1 MTDPSLLRLYKHMA
15 WANHSVFTQLS
26 ELPEEALSFSAW
38 NPEWTV
44 GAIANHI
51 VMSQPRL
58 LARLKKEDAPTETEF
73 PITSE
78 GMKALAAQS
87 LKNDEAFLNLID
99 QPEEMLTFVRYGK
112 TVSFLNTTIVAQAVN
127 HGIEHRAQIADILA
141 VNKMDV
147 INLDS
152 LDPISYERAHRSN

>member
-1 MTDPSLLRLYKHMA
+1 MNDPALIRLYKHMA
-15 WANHSVFTQLS
+15 WANHRVFTQLS

-51 VMSQPRL
+51 VIGQSRL
-58 LARLKKEDAPTETEF
+58 ISRLKKVDAPTDISF
-73 PITSE
+73 PLTSA
-78 GMKALAAQS
+78 GMKELAAKS
-87 LKNDEAFLNLID
+87 LRNDEEFLNWID
-99 QPEEMLTFVRYGK
+99 KPEEMLTFIRYGE

-152 LDPISYERAHRSN
+152 LDPISYERAHR

>member
-1 MTDPSLLRLYKHMA
+1 
-15 WANHSVFTQLS
+15 
-26 ELPEEALSFSAW
+26 
-38 NPEWTV
+38 
-44 GAIANHI
+44 
-51 VMSQPRL
+51 MSQPRL
-58 LARLKKEDAPTETEF
+58 LARLKKEDAPTEIAF

-87 LKNDEAFLNLID
+87 LKNDNAFLNLID

-147 INLDS
+147 INLDA
-152 LDPISYERAHRSN
+152 LDPISYERVHRSN

>member
-1 MTDPSLLRLYKHMA
+1 MTDPTLLTLYKHMA

-44 GAIANHI
+44 GAISNHI
-51 VMSQPRL
+51 VISQARL
-58 LARLKKEDAPTETEF
+58 LSRLQKQALPADNPF
-73 PITSE
+73 PISSV
-78 GMKALAAQS
+78 GMKELAAQS
-87 LKNDEAFLNLID
+87 LKNDEEFLQLID
-99 QPEEMLTFVRYGK
+99 QPEEMLTFIRYGE
-112 TVSFLNTTIVAQAVN
+112 TVSFLNTTIIAQAVN

-147 INLDS
+147 INLDA
-152 LDPISYERAHRSN
+152 LDPISYERAHRNN

>member
-1 MTDPSLLRLYKHMA
+1 MTDPALLRLYKHMA
-15 WANHSVFTQLS
+15 WANHSVLTQLS

-44 GAIANHI
+44 GVIANHI
-51 VMSQPRL
+51 VISQTRL
-58 LARLKKEDAPTETEF
+58 LSRLEKQVPPADNPF
-73 PITSE
+73 PISSV
-78 GMKALAAQS
+78 GMKELAEQS

-99 QPEEMLTFVRYGK
+99 QPEEMLTFIRYGE
-112 TVSFLNTTIVAQAVN
+112 TVSFLNTTIVAQTVN

-147 INLDS
+147 INLDA
-152 LDPISYERAHRSN
+152 LDPISYERAHRNS